1 MLEVLR
7 KVDAQAAVEIEDDGS
22 PTLIYEIEATD
33 SREAYRLA
41 AGLSGEAHL
50 AAGLELPND
59 SILHSQVEL
68 VE

>member
-1 MLEVLR
+1 MLEVLH

-22 PTLIYEIEATD
+22 PTLTYEIEATG
-33 SREAYRLA
+33 SWEAYRLA

-59 SILHSQVEL
+59 STLHLRVEL